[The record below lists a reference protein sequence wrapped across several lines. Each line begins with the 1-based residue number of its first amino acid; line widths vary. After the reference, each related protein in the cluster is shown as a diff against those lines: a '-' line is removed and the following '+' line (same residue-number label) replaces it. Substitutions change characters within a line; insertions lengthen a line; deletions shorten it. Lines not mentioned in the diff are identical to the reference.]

1 MENSQL
7 NRILLVEDDSKLSK
21 LVKRYLE
28 PLGFIVSIEPDG
40 LRASERILD
49 EKPDLVI
56 LDILLPGENG
66 RTICRKVRPK
76 YFGPI
81 IMLTALGDEVD
92 EVVGLEIGADDYLVK
107 PVSPRRLLSHIQ
119 AALRRSARTENA
131 ISAVSNEGPMKP
143 LVIGSL
149 IIDVSNRTAMLGNR
163 EIVLTTREFSL
174 LLFFARNPGVV
185 RSRNTI
191 SLAIRGIEYDGVDR
205 FIDLQIMRLRK
216 KIGDDG
222 KRPRLIKSVWG
233 EGYLLV
239 KDP

>member
-1 MENSQL
+1 MEENQSR
-7 NRILLVEDDSKLSK
+7 RILLVEDDPKLSK

-28 PLGFIVSIEPDG
+28 ANGFAVLIEPNG
-40 LRASERILD
+40 LHASERILA

-56 LDILLPGENG
+56 LDILLPGKDG
-66 RTICRKVRPK
+66 RTICREVRNS

-107 PVSPRRLLSHIQ
+107 PVSPRRLLSRVQ
-119 AALRRSARTENA
+119 AAIRRSVRTMA
-131 ISAVSNEGPMKP
+131 LQTISTKS

-149 IIDVSNRTAMLGNR
+149 IIDQSNRTAMIGGRKLS
-163 EIVLTTREFSL
+163 LTTREFEF
-174 LLFFARNPGVV
+174 LFFFASNPGIVL
-185 RSRNTI
+185 SRDKI
-191 SLAIRGIEYDGVDR
+191 SQAIRGIEYDGVDR
-205 FIDLQIMRLRK
+205 FIDSQITRLRK
-216 KIGDDG
+216 KLGDDG
-222 KRPRLIKSVWG
+222 KRPAIIKSIWG